1 LTTVRRLLFI
11 VILLTIL
18 SASVAQGQQLAGP
31 LIALVEG
38 RELSTSSVTN
48 IGAAG
53 ASRLQGIF
61 RDLDARVVRITLDQE
76 IPADV
81 QLVVLLGPLRR
92 LRTDQ
97 VARLWVHLRRGH
109 NLLIAVDPD
118 NANVGTTNVSH
129 QVSNSGMTTLLDRD
143 YGIIVQDTFLAAPYF
158 TNASISNL
166 DTTFLPVYPDTV
178 PNDVIAPLVQYHLPV
193 WTWGTR
199 SMVVEPFGINGRA
212 TPLLYTD
219 SAYGETDPDVFPPS
233 RNNNGVIPDPL
244 QFDAGEDIE
253 NNWLNTAALAENIVT
268 GSRVAVLGDSEMLE
282 NGYGL
287 LTNGNVPRFPGNYV
301 LAQRLSAWLL
311 NIAPQKWPSLPSDL
325 TWIAVDGSG
334 ADWPA
339 NATTVVNQASGTAS
353 DTLSIR
359 QVRAFSDDQFLYLLV
374 ETTQPPVSK
383 PIVRLQ
389 YDTNNNGQIDQTISI
404 QSDHIET
411 IDVSGHLEQVPD
423 ALVAYGDAIEVRLP
437 IRVVSPSQSIN
448 YVCLLINRQDT
459 SCTIQ
464 PIVARFVS
472 TLALTE
478 LSMPDEL
485 ISIVRSDV
493 RINLR
498 RTPSTDQ
505 SPITTIANGTTFN
518 ALGRNDAGDWVY
530 VQNARNAGWVVAT
543 NLLVNG
549 NVMSLPV
556 IDGE

>member
-1 LTTVRRLLFI
+1 
-11 VILLTIL
+11 
-18 SASVAQGQQLAGP
+18 
-31 LIALVEG
+31 
-38 RELSTSSVTN
+38 
-48 IGAAG
+48 
-53 ASRLQGIF
+53 
-61 RDLDARVVRITLDQE
+61 
-76 IPADV
+76 
-81 QLVVLLGPLRR
+81 
-92 LRTDQ
+92 
-97 VARLWVHLRRGH
+97 
-109 NLLIAVDPD
+109 
-118 NANVGTTNVSH
+118 
-129 QVSNSGMTTLLDRD
+129 MTTLLDRD

-166 DTTFLPVYPDTV
+166 DSTFLSVYPDTV

-212 TPLLYTD
+212 TPLLYTNGT
-219 SAYGETDPDVFPPS
+219 YGETDPDVFPPS
-233 RNNNGVIPDPL
+233 RKSNGVIPDPL
-244 QFDAGEDIE
+244 QFDAGKDIE
-253 NNWLNTAALAENIVT
+253 NGWLNTAALAENTVT

-287 LTNGNVPRFPGNYV
+287 SSNGNVPHFVGNYV

-311 NIAPQKWPSLPSDL
+311 NIAPQEWPSLPSDL

-334 ADWPA
+334 ADWPTT
-339 NATTVVNQASGTAS
+339 ATTVVNQVGGTVS
-353 DTLSIR
+353 DALGIQ

-374 ETTQPPVSK
+374 ETTHAPVSK

-404 QSDHIET
+404 QPDHIET
-411 IDVSGHLEQVPD
+411 IDVSGHLEQVRD

-437 IRVVSPSQSIN
+437 IRVIPPSESIDH
-448 YVCLLINRQDT
+448 VCLHIDQQDT

-464 PIVARFVS
+464 PIIARFVS

-478 LSMPDEL
+478 LPMPDGL

-505 SPITTIANGTTFN
+505 PPVTTIANGTTFN

-530 VQNARNAGWVVAT
+530 IQNARNVGWVVAT
-543 NLLVNG
+543 SLLVNG